1 MEPMLLIVRSVT
13 LGQRGKELLSASGIP
28 AALLRSPRQY
38 APAGCAYALR
48 LHERDAARAVRLLR
62 RAEIP
67 FTGPYPEPE
76 GRGRGRP

>member
-13 LGQRGKELLSASGIP
+13 LGQRGKELLSASGIS

-48 LHERDAARAVRLLR
+48 LPGRDAERAARVLR

-67 FTGPYPEPE
+67 FTGPFPDPD
-76 GRGRGRP
+76 GRGRARP